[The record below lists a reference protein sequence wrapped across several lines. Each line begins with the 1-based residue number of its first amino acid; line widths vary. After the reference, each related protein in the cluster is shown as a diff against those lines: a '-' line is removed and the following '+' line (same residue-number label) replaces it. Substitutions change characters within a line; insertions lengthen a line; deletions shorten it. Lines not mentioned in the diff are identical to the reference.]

1 MAKAVVR
8 MHSFFLMWT
17 HLIFKISNR
26 GPGLKLA
33 PIPTLFIIILSAAG
47 TPVSLNGQTEGNYPQ
62 LDEPANEP
70 LVNEGQKTELST
82 ETCDNSVD
90 DDGDGLVDGDDED
103 CRAQARQP
111 ELESKELIDTRPQE
125 PTQTQK
131 TESSSTTLQSYSN
144 SKLGISLKHPTD
156 WRPAYL
162 KNGIQFIK
170 EKNGLY
176 LEIRKHNLESQ
187 LVDLKQYVGDDIK
200 DRSSSR
206 EGFKLLNI
214 TQTTISGNLPAYKA
228 IYTFLKTENQKDF
241 ATEGTTNKISR
252 TWTFADGNAYL
263 VAYVADK
270 DNYGLY
276 LPVAEKIIET
286 LKINPESQQSFS
298 DDDSNDKKKSS
309 NQENENSNHKGSS
322 SNGDSNGGSGRC
334 PNGYHK
340 DESGQCEKFENN
352 KGKPRCPNGYHR
364 SPDGDCEPARD

>member
-1 MAKAVVR
+1 
-8 MHSFFLMWT
+8 MWT
-17 HLIFKISNR
+17 HLVLKISNR
-26 GPGLKLA
+26 GPGPKLA
-33 PIPTLFIIILSAAG
+33 SLSTLFIIILSAVG
-47 TPVSLNGQTEGNYPQ
+47 TPVSLNGQREGNFP
-62 LDEPANEP
+62 LVDERANES
-70 LVNEGQKTELST
+70 LVNEGQTTELIA
-82 ETCDNSVD
+82 EICDNSVD
-90 DDGDGLVDGDDED
+90 DDGDGLVDYDDED
-103 CRAQARQP
+103 CPAQARQP
-111 ELESKELIDTRPQE
+111 ELESKELIDTQPQE
-125 PTQTQK
+125 PTQTHK

-156 WRPAYL
+156 WKPAYL

-176 LEIRKHNLESQ
+176 LEIRKHNLESP

-276 LPVAEKIIET
+276 LPVAEKIIDT